1 MGNPVN
7 SINDPLF
14 FMHHGAMD
22 YLWTIWQGDDEKR
35 LHDLDVSK
43 SGTKNTESAAAVMSV
58 GVLGPDRK
66 ASELADTQNRDGTG
80 VLCYKYA
87 GLDAKSYLS

>member
-1 MGNPVN
+1 MGDALN

-22 YLWTIWQGDDEKR
+22 YLWAIWQGDDEKR

-43 SGTKNTESAAAVMSV
+43 SGTKNAESAAAIMSV
-58 GVLGPDRK
+58 GVYGPDRR
-66 ASELADTQNRDGTG
+66 ASELADTQNRDGSG
-80 VLCYKYA
+80 VLCYKYE
-87 GLDAKSYLS
+87 GLGVEKYLS

>member
-1 MGNPVN
+1 MGDPLN

-22 YLWTIWQGDDEKR
+22 YLWAIWQGNDEKR

-43 SGTKNTESAAAVMSV
+43 SGTKNVESAAAVMSV
-58 GVLGPDRK
+58 GVFGPDRK

-80 VLCYKYA
+80 ILCYKYE
-87 GLDAKSYLS
+87 GLGAERYMS